1 LGKVQGSHLLFLTQ
15 FFCAI
20 FRKGI
25 YMSNEFG
32 FVKDI
37 FVGKAKDLY
46 DKKIFHNIS
55 LIALFAWVG
64 LGADGLSSSCYG
76 PEESFRALG
85 EHSVLSLFVAVACM
99 ITITVLCASYS
110 QIIELFPGGGGGY
123 LVASKL
129 LSPTLGAI
137 SGCALLIDYVLTIA
151 LSISSGTDAL
161 FSILPG
167 HWLSVKV
174 PFAVAI
180 TMIMIV
186 INLRGVKE
194 SVALCMPV
202 FFIFLATYLFTIIYT
217 IVTHFGSI
225 PLIMHQVSGDLHTAH
240 SQIGTWGILLLL
252 IRSYSVG
259 AGTYTG
265 IEAVSNGLPL
275 LREPKV
281 ATGRRTMLY
290 MGLSLVFVVGGL
302 FLAYL
307 LYNVEHQ
314 AGKTLNACLV
324 EKMTSNWPAGLGQ
337 TFVWITMASST
348 ALLCIAAQ
356 TGFLDGPRIMSNMA
370 VDRWFPTRF
379 AILSSRLVTQNGVL
393 IMGLSAIVLILATRG
408 SVGFLVV
415 LYSINVFITFT
426 LSQLGMIRHW
436 WNNRKAER
444 KWFYKLSVNGIGFCL
459 TLFILVLLS
468 IVKFWDGGW
477 VTLVATGLL
486 VVFAFAVR
494 GHYRGVM
501 LKLSRLRR
509 LAEQFEDN
517 SRNKP
522 EPQAIVC
529 DKNAKTAVVFVS
541 GFNGLGV
548 HTLLSINR
556 MFEGAFKNYIF
567 IHAGVVDAGN
577 FKGSGEIEKLKEYI
591 DSESKRYV
599 ECMKHLGY
607 YSEAFT
613 DIGTDVVET
622 TSELADKTASEFPN
636 SVFFGGQLVFEHES
650 IITRL
655 LHNHTVFALQRK
667 LFRQGQTF
675 VVLPIRVQ

>member
-1 LGKVQGSHLLFLTQ
+1 MNNRNL
-15 FFCAI
+15 
-20 FRKGI
+20 
-25 YMSNEFG
+25 
-32 FVKDI
+32 VKDI

-46 DKKIFHNIS
+46 DKKVFHNIS
-55 LIALFAWVG
+55 LIALLAWVG

-76 PEESFRALG
+76 PEESFRSLG
-85 EHSVLSLFVAVACM
+85 QHSVLSLFVGLACM
-99 ITITVLCASYS
+99 ITIMVLCASYS

-129 LSPTLGAI
+129 LSPTFGAI

-161 FSILPG
+161 FSILPP

-186 INLRGVKE
+186 VNLRGVKE
-194 SVALCMPV
+194 SVTFCMPV
-202 FFIFLATYLFTIIYT
+202 FFTFLATYLFTILYT
-217 IVTHFGSI
+217 IATHVGSV
-225 PLIMHQVSGDLHTAH
+225 PLIVNQVGTDLRTAH
-240 SQIGTWGILLLL
+240 SQIGSWGIFMLL

-281 ATGRRTMLY
+281 ATGRRTMVY
-290 MGLSLVFVVGGL
+290 MAVSLVFVVGGL
-302 FLAYL
+302 FLSYL
-307 LYNVEHQ
+307 LYNVGLES
-314 AGKTLNACLV
+314 GKTLNASLV
-324 EKMTSNWPAGLGQ
+324 EKMTANWPNGLGQ
-337 TFVWITMASST
+337 GFVWVTMISSM

-370 VDRWFPTRF
+370 VDRWFPSRF
-379 AILSSRLVTQNGVL
+379 SILSSRLVTQNGVM
-393 IMGLSAIVLILATRG
+393 IMGISAIVLILATRG
-408 SVGFLVV
+408 RVGFLVV

-426 LSQLGMIRHW
+426 LSQLGMIKHW
-436 WNNRKAER
+436 WNDRKTER
-444 KWFYKLSVNGIGFCL
+444 KWFYKLSINGVGFCL

-486 VVFAFAVR
+486 VAFAFAVR

-501 LKLSRLRR
+501 LKLTRLRK
-509 LAEQFEDN
+509 LAEQFESN
-517 SRNKP
+517 SQSKP
-522 EPQAIVC
+522 EPQAVVC
-529 DKNAKTAVVFVS
+529 DNTAKTAVIFVS

-556 MFEGAFKNYIF
+556 MFEGSFKNYVF
-567 IHAGVVDAGN
+567 INAGVVDAGN
-577 FKGSGEIEKLKEYI
+577 FKGSGEIEKLKEFI
-591 DSESKRYV
+591 DNESKRYV
-599 ECMKHLGY
+599 DCMKRLGY
-607 YSEAFT
+607 YSEFLT

-622 TSELADKTASEFPN
+622 TSELADKTASKFPN
-636 SVFFGGQLVFEHES
+636 SVFFGGQLVFDHES
-650 IITRL
+650 IVTRL

-675 VVLPIRVQ
+675 VVLPIRV